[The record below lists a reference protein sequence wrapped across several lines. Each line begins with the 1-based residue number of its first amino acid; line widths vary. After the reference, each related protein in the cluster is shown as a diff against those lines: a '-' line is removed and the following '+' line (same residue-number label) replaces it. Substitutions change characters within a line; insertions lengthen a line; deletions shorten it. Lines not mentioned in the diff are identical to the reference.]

1 MLTKYCSIALWT
13 LALRVVIV
21 VDNAYVVKP
30 MVLRKRLQILLLS
43 SYIICLF
50 LELRN
55 TASRAKLRCDGQC
68 SGHSESRV
76 FDYFVPEFVLP
87 SSNFY

>member
-30 MVLRKRLQILLLS
+30 MVLRKRLQILLLAHTS
-43 SYIICLF
+43 S
-50 LELRN
+50 
-55 TASRAKLRCDGQC
+55 A
-68 SGHSESRV
+68 
-76 FDYFVPEFVLP
+76 YF
-87 SSNFY
+87 S